1 MPVIGREPPADLV
14 VPAPQVSA
22 RHAEIRHLGGDLY
35 SLVDLGSSNGTFV
48 NDRRI
53 QSATVRVGDRIRLGT
68 CPFELASYLSQIPWV
83 APLPASPMPAPA
95 SLPQPPAAPPAAS
108 LPSAPPATP
117 APIPTAQQVGQWQ
130 QPGLGTELAAAL
142 AAQKSFTGRAFL
154 VWFLYWLFWIPG
166 FVMNLVW
173 MNEAGRIK
181 KMTGR
186 SPSGAGCLAF
196 LFVVHVVLPAL
207 AILVLVLTGG
217 ALLGQLRSLLR

>member
-1 MPVIGREPPADLV
+1 MPVIGRELPADIV

-22 RHAEIRHLGGDLY
+22 KHAEIRHLGGDLY

-53 QSATVRVGDRIRLGT
+53 QSATVRVGDRICLGT
-68 CPFELASYLSQIPWV
+68 HPFELAACLSQIPWV
-83 APLPASPMPAPA
+83 TPFTAANVPGPPSSPQPQASPRAA
-95 SLPQPPAAPPAAS
+95 SPPPSPPAAP
-108 LPSAPPATP
+108 APPP
-117 APIPTAQQVGQWQ
+117 SAQQVAQWQ
-130 QPGLGTELAAAL
+130 QPGLGTELAVAL

-181 KMTGR
+181 KMTGH
-186 SPSGAGCLAF
+186 SPSGSGCLVF
-196 LFVVHVVLPAL
+196 LFVMHVVLPAL
-207 AILVLVLTGG
+207 AILILLMTGG